1 MKSTWSFEVT
11 RGGFFPILIADL
23 VVAYFYF
30 AFVLTDGKQGI
41 PPVPADICLVAI
53 HTFFLL
59 VFTLEFIVNVI
70 DAIRR
75 TIQRSLSKHKETS

>member
-1 MKSTWSFEVT
+1 MKNKWSFEVT
-11 RGGFFPILIADL
+11 RGGLVPVLIADL

-30 AFVLTDGKQGI
+30 AFIFTDGKQGL
-41 PPVPADICLVAI
+41 PPLHTNIYLVGT
-53 HTFFLL
+53 HSFLLL

-75 TIQRSLSKHKETS
+75 TARRLLSKHREAP